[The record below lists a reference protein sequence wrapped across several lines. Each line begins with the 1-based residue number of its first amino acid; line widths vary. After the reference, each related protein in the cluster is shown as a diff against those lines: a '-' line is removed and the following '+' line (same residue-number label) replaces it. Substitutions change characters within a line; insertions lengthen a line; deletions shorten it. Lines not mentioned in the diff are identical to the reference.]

1 MPYADDL
8 PIRACTHK
16 SGSVID
22 VRFTPDATKL
32 LRSSEMTRCAI
43 RGRPTRSD
51 QKTGHHPGSRCASW
65 MRPINQFVGKICFF
79 HWGPDRGAVNPEMIN
94 APMWLA
100 KAKTMLVAN
109 GFRRSK
115 DAARAGRSS
124 RAAPNSLKTRIR
136 DGTIGKTMPAA
147 LGNLLTHRQPRAECN
162 G

>member
-1 MPYADDL
+1 
-8 PIRACTHK
+8 
-16 SGSVID
+16 
-22 VRFTPDATKL
+22 
-32 LRSSEMTRCAI
+32 
-43 RGRPTRSD
+43 
-51 QKTGHHPGSRCASW
+51 
-65 MRPINQFVGKICFF
+65 MRPINQFIAKICFF

-147 LGNLLTHRQPRAECN
+147 LGNLLTRRQPRAECN

>member
-1 MPYADDL
+1 
-8 PIRACTHK
+8 
-16 SGSVID
+16 
-22 VRFTPDATKL
+22 
-32 LRSSEMTRCAI
+32 MTRCAI

-65 MRPINQFVGKICFF
+65 MRPINQLVGKICFF
-79 HWGPDRGAVNPEMIN
+79 QWGPDRGAVNPEMSN

-136 DGTIGKTMPAA
+136 DGTIGKTMPARSWQPFNA
-147 LGNLLTHRQPRAECN
+147 PATTRRVQRLTAWPQGSNLLPSSSVKHADGKACYGEQSEWMN
-162 G
+162 